1 MIYVH
6 VPFCR
11 SFCSYCDFYSELAC
25 KGREGA
31 LIGGWLEFLKEE
43 ISARRSETD
52 STLGTNTL
60 YIGGGTPSVLP
71 LSVIKEI
78 VQTLGKGPYEEFTIE
93 VNPEDIVEKG
103 TGYVKGLLEAGVTRI
118 SMGVQSLDNG
128 ILKWMNRRH
137 DADRARRAM
146 ALLRECGC
154 DNISLDLIFGISHL
168 PTETLE
174 STLDEILSFRP
185 EHLSAYQLS
194 IEEGSTLAELVGKG
208 LYQEADEELCRG
220 QYELIGRRLAAAG
233 YHHYEISNWAVPGK
247 EAVHNSAYW
256 TREPYVGF
264 GPGAHSFL
272 IGADGTQRRFWNS
285 RELKHWTSE
294 GETLTAEQIREEE
307 LMLGLRTDKG
317 FGGTVIPEKDWF
329 ISEKIIS
336 EII

>member
-11 SFCSYCDFYSELAC
+11 SFCSYCDFYSELSC
-25 KGREGA
+25 KGKDGK
-31 LIGGWLEFLKEE
+31 LIGGWLESLKRE

-52 STLGTNTL
+52 STLGTSTL

-71 LSVIKEI
+71 LSVIGEI
-78 VQTLGKGPYEEFTIE
+78 VEALGKGPYEEFTIE

-103 TGYVKGLLEAGVTRI
+103 AEYVKGLLEAGVTRI

-137 DADRARRAM
+137 DADGARKAM

-154 DNISLDLIFGISHL
+154 DNVSLDLIFGISIL
-168 PTETLE
+168 PTEKLE
-174 STLDEILSFRP
+174 STLDEILSFHP

-194 IEEGSTLAELVGKG
+194 IEEGSALAELVEKG
-208 LYQEADEELCRG
+208 LYQEADEELCRR
-220 QYELIGRRLAAAG
+220 QYELIGGRLAAAG

-336 EII
+336 EMI